1 MHQIILSS
9 LYRCLLTTFCFP
21 GCEHF
26 KCLNGG
32 QCIYDE
38 SSNESKCECIDPWTG
53 NNCHLNSGNA
63 MIIYNMKEKVSR
75 LISWSKLLQLFDEL
89 LEIQKTVLQRRVKI
103 MAYARLQ
110 LIHLPAPANLGMRER
125 TVASVRLNDTLF
137 DVI

>member
-38 SSNESKCECIDPWTG
+38 SSNESKCECIDPWIG
-53 NNCHLNSGNA
+53 NTCHLNSGNA
-63 MIIYNMKEKVSR
+63 IMNLKYERKGIITKEGSEYH
-75 LISWSKLLQLFDEL
+75 D
-89 LEIQKTVLQRRVKI
+89 
-103 MAYARLQ
+103 
-110 LIHLPAPANLGMRER
+110 
-125 TVASVRLNDTLF
+125 LNYYKYLTDCLKF
-137 DVI
+137 R